1 MFIHKQGA
9 GINFVYDKWHIKSIS
24 DHVEKCIKSGR
35 DFHLKAPCFATDISL
50 VTAGPA
56 RLTCYAMG
64 ISAGRSVATI
74 ANPFW
79 IYS

>member
-1 MFIHKQGA
+1 MFIHKRGA

-24 DHVEKCIKSGR
+24 DHIEKCIKSGQ
-35 DFHLKAPCFATDISL
+35 DSHLKAPCFATDIRPS
-50 VTAGPA
+50 TAGPA